1 MHVVDTGKGIKEEDF
16 SKLFTLFGT
25 LQRTASLNNEG
36 IGLGLLIC
44 KNLVEQNGGKINV
57 HSLGAN
63 MGSTFSFSMKMT
75 IAKNI
80 KRNNISV
87 NSFNFSRLSESRVDE
102 DLIN

>member
-1 MHVVDTGKGIKEEDF
+1 M
-16 SKLFTLFGT
+16 
-25 LQRTASLNNEG
+25 
-36 IGLGLLIC
+36 
-44 KNLVEQNGGKINV
+44 

-63 MGSTFSFSMKMT
+63 KGSTFTFTMKMT

-80 KRNNISV
+80 RRNNISV